1 MDNAEYIWRWL
12 WERLGNE
19 YGTAGLMGNLCAESG
34 LKPDN
39 LQNSFE
45 RLLGMTDAEYT
56 EAVDSGAYDEERFC
70 TDSAGYG
77 LAQWSYSS
85 RKRGLYRAAKEHGTS
100 VGDLDTQIA
109 YIWQELA
116 QREYRSVL
124 NTLLNAKSVRE
135 ASDAVMLGYEKP
147 ADQSVD
153 NMASRAELGQM
164 YYDRYAA
171 EEPKSTARKLVIYKR
186 LFYNSDCYK
195 AGTKQ
200 TPTGVQVHSTDNA
213 NPYLKRRVQPD
224 DGRLG
229 VNPNHNDHN
238 EPGGNVCASAY
249 IGKLQDGTV
258 AVYQALP
265 WDYRCWLS
273 GSGKNGN
280 ANKLGYIGF
289 EVCEDGMKSREYFED
304 SVLDK
309 AVLLTAY
316 WCQEFGFNADEYV
329 RDHSELHGMG
339 LASNHGDI
347 SEWLKAFGYTMNDFR
362 ARVKEAMKD
371 GVSVTYI
378 DCDETGVLFRARAIN
393 PGTYLNIRS
402 GKGTMYASVG
412 KIPQGEICDV
422 LDDTDSAWWKVHFRG
437 VTGYAMSEYLERI
450 PEDNDDG
457 GVPGGEQDEG
467 GGDATDGGTEDKDG
481 YFIPRRLAVELFG
494 VLGAQLG
501 DEAKMSL
508 DCRSETLI
516 NEDYR

>member
-19 YGTAGLMGNLCAESG
+19 CGTAGLMGNLCAESG

-56 EAVDSGAYDEERFC
+56 EAVDNGSYTEDQFVHDG
-70 TDSAGYG
+70 AGYG
-77 LAQWSYSS
+77 LMQLTYPS
-85 RKRGLYRAAKEHGTS
+85 RKQGLFDLAKLKDKS
-100 VGDLDTQIA
+100 IGDM
-109 YIWQELA
+109 EL
-116 QREYRSVL
+116 QLEFLWTELGSNFRKVL
-124 NTLLNAKSVRE
+124 NTLFNAKSVRE
-135 ASDAVMLGYEKP
+135 ASDAVMLGYEIP
-147 ADQSVD
+147 ADQSED
-153 NMASRAELGQM
+153 NRAARAELGQM
-164 YYDRYAA
+164 YYDRFAVPA
-171 EEPKSTARKLVIYKR
+171 GRRLVIYKR
-186 LFYNSDCYK
+186 MFYGSDCYK
-195 AGTKQ
+195 QGTVQ
-200 TPTGVQVHSTDNA
+200 TPKGVQVHSTGAN
-213 NPYLKRRVQPD
+213 NPYLKRYVQPD

-229 VNPNHNDHN
+229 YNPNGNDHN
-238 EPGGNVCASAY
+238 HPGGNVCANAY

-258 AVYQALP
+258 AVYEALP

-467 GGDATDGGTEDKDG
+467 GGDATEGGTEDKDG

-501 DEAKMSL
+501 DEAKMIL